1 MGYLEENFLGF
12 LVIFLAALFLILVLM
27 TIISFCLPD
36 STKHSSYINGKKK
49 EIKVNTKRHEYY
61 DPKPIKEKNK
71 GKEKDKV
78 SDSLSFKSHSY
89 DTKNNIPNEKLE
101 STAASDSDS
110 RIDSNEND
118 PSSQIQNSLNDD
130 GTVRT
135 EINFVSPIDNCPPK
149 QSSKKYE
156 YLETANNGRFRKLL
170 PTDEK
175 SFFRT
180 WIENGT
186 RLFEFYGNVDKALA
200 NINAIFDDVCEIEG
214 KRNGAS
220 QIINKKPGVLD
231 SNLSIEKKAIIK
243 LL

>member
-1 MGYLEENFLGF
+1 MGFLGED
-12 LVIFLAALFLILVLM
+12 FLIGFVFFIAAMFFLLVVM
-27 TIISFCLPD
+27 IIISFFLPEG
-36 STKHSSYINGKKK
+36 KRHSSYISDKKK
-49 EIKVNTKRHEYY
+49 EIKGNTPMYK
-61 DPKPIKEKNK
+61 DFVPNK
-71 GKEKDKV
+71 SHTSLEEGKEKV
-78 SDSLSFKSHSY
+78 SNNQTLPPKLVVDE
-89 DTKNNIPNEKLE
+89 KNSVTNENL
-101 STAASDSDS
+101 AATTSDSDLLK
-110 RIDSNEND
+110 DSNENEAD
-118 PSSQIQNSLNDD
+118 NPIQQSLNDD
-130 GTVRT
+130 GTMRT
-135 EINFVSPIDNCPPK
+135 EINFESPIENGSPM
-149 QSSKKYE
+149 QFLQKYE

>member
-1 MGYLEENFLGF
+1 MDIFQNEILFPIGVILVTFIIG
-12 LVIFLAALFLILVLM
+12 LVIIK
-27 TIISFCLPD
+27 IISFFLPEN
-36 STKHSSYINGKKK
+36 KRHSSYIGTNNR
-49 EIKVNTKRHEYY
+49 IVRPNTKRHEVYI
-61 DPKPIKEKNK
+61 PPSKPQESLGKERERVSNNQPFRSELSFDEKNDLPNDK
-71 GKEKDKV
+71 SENIILSKD
-78 SDSLSFKSHSY
+78 SSE
-89 DTKNNIPNEKLE
+89 NEI
-101 STAASDSDS
+101 T
-110 RIDSNEND
+110 
-118 PSSQIQNSLNDD
+118 SQIQQSLNVD

-135 EINFVSPIDNCPPK
+135 EIKFDSTIEESAPIPFSP
-149 QSSKKYE
+149 KYE

-180 WIENGT
+180 WVENGS

-214 KRNGAS
+214 KQNGAS

-231 SNLSIEKKAIIK
+231 SNLGVEKKAIIK